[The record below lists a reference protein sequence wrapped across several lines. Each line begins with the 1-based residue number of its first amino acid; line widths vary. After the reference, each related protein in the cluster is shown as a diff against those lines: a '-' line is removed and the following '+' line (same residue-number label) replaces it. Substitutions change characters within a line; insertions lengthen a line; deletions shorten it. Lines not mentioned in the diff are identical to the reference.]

1 MLIDPPID
9 KLIEKIGCKYA
20 LVCLV
25 SKRARDLQQKIGDE
39 GSLAPDTN
47 PVSYAAK
54 EVYNGTV
61 EPIYED

>member
-25 SKRARDLQQKIGDE
+25 TKRARDLQQKISEDGAL
-39 GSLAPDTN
+39 SPDTN
-47 PVSYAAK
+47 PISYAAS
-54 EVYNGTV
+54 EVYSGTV
-61 EPIYED
+61 EPLYED